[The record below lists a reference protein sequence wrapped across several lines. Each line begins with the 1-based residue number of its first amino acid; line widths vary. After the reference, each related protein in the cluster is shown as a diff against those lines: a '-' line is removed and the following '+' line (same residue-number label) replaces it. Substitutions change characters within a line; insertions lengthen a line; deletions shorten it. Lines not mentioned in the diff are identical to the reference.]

1 MVTRHQ
7 VGQLAIVMVVCA
19 ATMSATDIR
28 REFKYSV
35 GPKANI
41 SINNEYGPVTVKP
54 SAGNQVIIG
63 ATLHSDKVEI
73 DNNQNGNR
81 IELKSHMLTG
91 ATPENAQVEFEVFV
105 PADASVTVHS
115 STGLLHAEQLRG
127 DLAMEGDSAQVEV
140 RDISHAHVHLKTLNG
155 PITLTN
161 IQYGHVEV
169 TSVGGNITLNSVSGP
184 YVEVTSTT
192 GKIRY
197 DGDFGIGG
205 EYKMTSHTGDI
216 DATIPAEASV
226 DVTAR
231 SVRGDVQNDFPL
243 APKSHSSFIPVP
255 GRSLVGTAGKAASS
269 VLIRTFSGK
278 IRLKKR

>member
-1 MVTRHQ
+1 MVSRQQIGQ
-7 VGQLAIVMVVCA
+7 VAIVCMMCISTVW
-19 ATMSATDIR
+19 ATDTR
-28 REFKYSV
+28 REFKYNV
-35 GPKANI
+35 GPRAAVT
-41 SINNEYGPVTVKP
+41 INNEFGPISVKP
-54 SAGNQVIIG
+54 STGNEVIVN

-73 DNNQNGNR
+73 DNSQRGNR
-81 IELKSHMLTG
+81 LEFRSHLLAG
-91 ATPENAQVEFEVFV
+91 ATPENGQVEYEVMV
-105 PADASVTVHS
+105 PSDAIVTVR
-115 STGLLHAEQLRG
+115 STVGLLRAEQLRG
-127 DLAMEGDSAQVEV
+127 DLAMEGDSAQIEV
-140 RDISHAHVHLKTLNG
+140 RDVSHSHVHVRTLNG

-169 TSVGGNITLNSVSGP
+169 TSVGGDITLNGVSGP
-184 YVEVTSTT
+184 YVEVTSTS

-226 DVTAR
+226 DVMAR

-243 APKSHSSFIPVP
+243 SPKTHSSFIPVP

-269 VLIRTFSGK
+269 VLLRTFSGK

>member
-1 MVTRHQ
+1 MVTRQ
-7 VGQLAIVMVVCA
+7 VGQLAVVTVMCIT
-19 ATMSATDIR
+19 TMTATDTR
-28 REFKYSV
+28 REFKYNV
-35 GPKANI
+35 GPKAAV
-41 SINNEYGPVTVKP
+41 SINNEYGPISVKP
-54 SAGNQVIIG
+54 SPGNQVIVD
-63 ATLHSDKVEI
+63 ATLHSDKVEV
-73 DNNQNGNR
+73 DNSQSGNR
-81 IELKSHMLTG
+81 IDIRSHLLTG
-91 ATPENAQVEFEVFV
+91 ATPENGQVEYEVLV
-105 PADASVTVHS
+105 PSDAIVTVR
-115 STGLLHAEQLRG
+115 STNGLLRAEQLRG
-127 DLAMEGDSAQVEV
+127 DLAMEGDSAQIDV
-140 RDISHAHVHLKTLNG
+140 RDISHSHVHVRTLNG

-169 TSVGGNITLNSVSGP
+169 TSVGGDITLNSVSGP

-243 APKSHSSFIPVP
+243 SPKSHNSFIPVP

-269 VLIRTFSGK
+269 VLLRTFSGK

>member
-1 MVTRHQ
+1 MVRKQQ
-7 VGQLAIVMVVCA
+7 VGQLAVV
-19 ATMSATDIR
+19 TMICITTMTATDTK
-28 REFKYSV
+28 REFKYNV
-35 GPKANI
+35 GPKAAI
-41 SINNEYGPVTVKP
+41 SINNEYGPVSVKP
-54 SAGNQVIIG
+54 STSNQVVID
-63 ATLHSDKVEI
+63 ATLHSDKVEV
-73 DNNQNGNR
+73 DNTQNGNR
-81 IELKSHMLTG
+81 IELRSHLLTG
-91 ATPENAQVEFEVFV
+91 ATPENGQVEYEVLV
-105 PADASVTVHS
+105 PADASVTVR
-115 STGLLHAEQLRG
+115 STTGTLRAEQLHG
-127 DLAMEGDSAQVEV
+127 DLAMEGDSAQVEI
-140 RDISHAHVHLKTLNG
+140 RDISRSHVHVKTLNG

-169 TSVGGNITLNSVSGP
+169 TSVGGNITLNGVSGP

-269 VLIRTFSGK
+269 VLLRTFSGK